1 MGLSIRSSSRVLVA
15 LSVLLGCKP
24 GHTRTEPNNVWL
36 HVESHMV
43 RITARI
49 NDLKTITFPEYNPLG
64 DNDPSDPLYKFEF
77 SLLDERE
84 GLWPW
89 INPGEN
95 VVSIKVENVTTKSG
109 RAKIEILQ
117 GRFGPALST
126 LSERSPGQYELRFS
140 VPAPKEDCIPV
151 SPQEDR
157 EIRAREMALIHAFSK
172 EDWTTVQSIK
182 RRYEEAPL
190 GNYVLRGKK
199 EDMAT
204 LNRTGGTLDVPTAEG
219 LRLRRDCWD
228 GTVWVDRHDEKDLY
242 SGVFRSGRMAGRII
256 NGFDKMRKIDGQWYA
271 VHFQ

>member
-117 GRFGPALST
+117 GRFGPAL
-126 LSERSPGQYELRFS
+126 
-140 VPAPKEDCIPV
+140 
-151 SPQEDR
+151 
-157 EIRAREMALIHAFSK
+157 
-172 EDWTTVQSIK
+172 
-182 RRYEEAPL
+182 
-190 GNYVLRGKK
+190 
-199 EDMAT
+199 
-204 LNRTGGTLDVPTAEG
+204 
-219 LRLRRDCWD
+219 
-228 GTVWVDRHDEKDLY
+228 
-242 SGVFRSGRMAGRII
+242 
-256 NGFDKMRKIDGQWYA
+256 
-271 VHFQ
+271 